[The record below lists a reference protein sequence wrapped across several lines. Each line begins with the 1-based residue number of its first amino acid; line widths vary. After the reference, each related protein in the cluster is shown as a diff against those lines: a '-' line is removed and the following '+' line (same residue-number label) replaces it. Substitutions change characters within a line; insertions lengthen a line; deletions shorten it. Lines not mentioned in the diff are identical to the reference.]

1 MTMRIAIGSDHRG
14 FDLKNAIIDFCGG
27 QGVECHDC
35 GCYSTDS
42 VDYPD
47 IAQAVGKMV
56 GDGTCDFG
64 ILICGT
70 GIGMSIAANKVKKV
84 RAALCCD
91 AFHAERARQHNDA
104 NILCLGAEKTDR
116 DMARDIVNVFLTTP
130 FEGGRHLT
138 RVQKINSIE

>member
-1 MTMRIAIGSDHRG
+1 MRIAIGSDHRG
-14 FDLKNAIIDFCGG
+14 FDLKNAIIGFCGE

-104 NILCLGAEKTDR
+104 NILCLGAEKTDV

>member
-1 MTMRIAIGSDHRG
+1 MRIAIGSDHRG
-14 FDLKNAIIDFCGG
+14 FDLKNYIIGYCKGRGLD
-27 QGVECHDC
+27 CHDS
-35 GCYSTDS
+35 GCYSTES

-56 GDGTCDFG
+56 AEGVHDYG

-91 AFHAERARQHNDA
+91 VFDAGRARRHNDA
-104 NILCLGAEKTDR
+104 NILCLSAEKIKNDL
-116 DMARDIVNVFLTTP
+116 AREIVETFLNTP
-130 FEGGRHLT
+130 FEGGRHLL
-138 RVQKINSIE
+138 RVRKIDSICK